1 MLLYLCEMAPVSY
14 RCFFNLLFQIMI
26 TIGIHTANLVNYDTY
41 KIKGGWRWRVSFAG
55 AAVPAAIITVGGAL
69 FLVDTPNSLNKC
81 HPERAKS
88 SNGPVTAGSE
98 RNNILLIT
106 AGNEWNNILLRKHRP
121 QLVMAILI
129 PVFQQL
135 TAGPL

>member
-98 RNNILLIT
+98 RNNILL
-106 AGNEWNNILLRKHRP
+106 RKHRP